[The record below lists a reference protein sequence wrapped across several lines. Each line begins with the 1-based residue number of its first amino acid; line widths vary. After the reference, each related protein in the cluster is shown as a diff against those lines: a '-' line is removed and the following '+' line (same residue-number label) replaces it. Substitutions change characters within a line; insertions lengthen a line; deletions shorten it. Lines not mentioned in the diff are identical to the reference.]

1 MSHLEITDVVLV
13 NCNIINNAYQED
25 SGVLKIFVPNKSFG
39 QLLGISTE
47 NFVFLKTFRSEFW

>member
-13 NCNIINNAYQED
+13 NCNIVNNACQED

-39 QLLGISTE
+39 QLLDISTE
-47 NFVFLKTFRSEFW
+47 NFIFLKTFRSEFW